1 MKAILIDVNE
11 DKVKL
16 VDPKGLK
23 DYYRLI
29 GCHTVD
35 IVCRR
40 INGKYFNII
49 CDDEGLLTEN
59 PKIAAIDKN
68 RDPMLVGNL
77 IIVGDV
83 DDDGG
88 LLGLNEEDVKLI
100 NANITTIRT
109 MRYPKGYKVLANVE
123 YLKKRKGQRRNRG
136 KQWQS

>member
-1 MKAILIDVNE
+1 M
-11 DKVKL
+11 
-16 VDPKGLK
+16 
-23 DYYRLI
+23 
-29 GCHTVD
+29 
-35 IVCRR
+35 CRR

-77 IIVGDV
+77 IIAGDV

-123 YLKKRKGQRRNRG
+123 Y
-136 KQWQS
+136 

>member
-59 PKIAAIDKN
+59 PKIVAIDKN

-123 YLKKRKGQRRNRG
+123 Y
-136 KQWQS
+136 

>member
-49 CDDEGLLTEN
+49 CDFF
-59 PKIAAIDKN
+59 
-68 RDPMLVGNL
+68 
-77 IIVGDV
+77 
-83 DDDGG
+83 
-88 LLGLNEEDVKLI
+88 
-100 NANITTIRT
+100 
-109 MRYPKGYKVLANVE
+109 
-123 YLKKRKGQRRNRG
+123 
-136 KQWQS
+136 

>member
-1 MKAILIDVNE
+1 MKAILIDVRE

-59 PKIAAIDKN
+59 PKIAGIDFFCVFL
-68 RDPMLVGNL
+68 LVGFL
-77 IIVGDV
+77 IFGGDV
-83 DDDGG
+83 VDDGG
-88 LLGLNEEDVKLI
+88 LLGLNEEDVKVI
-100 NANITTIRT
+100 YANITTIRT

-123 YLKKRKGQRRNRG
+123 Y
-136 KQWQS
+136 